1 MAGKLLTKYV
11 MVGNKVEIRKK
22 KKGKTDGEEPEVVI
36 YYSQVCD
43 ILSEDRVDITMP
55 MEKTKIVLLPVGV
68 EYELYFYTPNGVYQ
82 CRAKVADRV
91 KKNNVF
97 MLTMELTSE
106 LRKDQRREFYRFSCA
121 LKMDSRVLGEEE
133 IELME
138 REGTLEE
145 AGGESLKQSVIVDI
159 SAGGLR
165 FMSSYRYEEESIIL
179 CKYQLD
185 TEKGMK
191 EYEILGKVLSVQESQ
206 TRRGVFEHRVQYV
219 DIDDTAREEI
229 IKFIF
234 ETERKNRKKSM
245 E

>member
-11 MVGNKVEIRKK
+11 MLGNKVEIRKK

-43 ILSEDRVDITMP
+43 IVAEDRVDITMP

-91 KKNNVF
+91 KRNNVF

-185 TEKGMK
+185 TEKGVK

-219 DIDDTAREEI
+219 DIDDAAREEI

>member
-11 MVGNKVEIRKK
+11 MLGNKVEIRKK
-22 KKGKTDGEEPEVVI
+22 KKGRTDGEEPEVVI

-97 MLTMELTSE
+97 MLAMELTSE

-121 LKMDSRVLGEEE
+121 LKMDSRALGEEE

-185 TEKGMK
+185 TEKGVK

-234 ETERKNRKKSM
+234 ETERKNRKKNM